1 MTGAAKE
8 NIDMMFTKLIIH
20 EDLSLTLGES
30 TYFHDFMQEV
40 SKGSYKGDCAD
51 TVRGLVSVL
60 SDLGQ
65 KQCRLFVSTC
75 LRGGTKLSLSGDLW
89 SADGIGLFVI
99 FGHYINEGFQ
109 ICSGL
114 IGLVSCG
121 AEHHTGDY
129 VQNKTEEALLK
140 LGIAK
145 VGHDDGIFQK
155 VAQTW

>member
-1 MTGAAKE
+1 MARGDKLLTGTGKD
-8 NIDMMFTKLIIH
+8 NLDMMFTKLIIH

-89 SADGIGLFVI
+89 SADGIGLFAI

-109 ICSGL
+109 I
-114 IGLVSCG
+114 
-121 AEHHTGDY
+121 
-129 VQNKTEEALLK
+129 
-140 LGIAK
+140 
-145 VGHDDGIFQK
+145 
-155 VAQTW
+155 